1 MTNENEKAPET
12 SEKATPKLQQP
23 TISKEELK
31 RSGDWISIW
40 DLAKKNYPQKPRYY
54 ASRLLNYSIL
64 HDLPRIVGDIM
75 EAIGGD
81 TERLYNISV
90 NSPNVDK
97 ISREVF
103 LSESFIRSHIESG
116 RFSPDER
123 YLPRRPRQEEYL
135 IVKPAAPYL
144 FFPPG
149 ETPRLSEVDRLNYFA
164 RMGIPYGV
172 TKKRKIPVALDYRQN
187 LLVDRDAPQ
196 IKAIAERKY
205 YTRDTIELPEGADP
219 PSVLGC
225 INSEEAL
232 IWNVFRTLMREDG
245 MHYFLEAATIFPGG
259 GSVAKDERISAA
271 WFWGMND
278 RGSSFLPMDTA
289 SETMKEPPDFRTIP
303 ALLLLGINRFIMV
316 EGRYTSL
323 FSACPKLRRNACPG
337 KDKCHFWD
345 PAFGIPKEFPAFVEK
360 DDIPRTC
367 GRHFQLMRLF
377 ILLRVLTQIPSM
389 GDGLLVCILDENQEA
404 GKINRKLFADFLRSL
419 PPESH
424 RHLALTSWQAI
435 KRLIPF
441 EPRYEELYRELREKW
456 GI

>member
-1 MTNENEKAPET
+1 MTNTNEKTPE
-12 SEKATPKLQQP
+12 SAGEVEKKADTRPKL
-23 TISKEELK
+23 TKEELT

-40 DLAKKNYPQKPRYY
+40 DLAKRNHPQKPRYY

-64 HDLPRIVGDIM
+64 HDLPRVVGDIM

-135 IVKPAAPYL
+135 ITKPASPYM

-149 ETPRLSEVDRLNYFA
+149 EGLPLAEADRLNYFA

-196 IKAIAERKY
+196 IKAIADKY
-205 YTRDTIELPEGADP
+205 YSPDAIEVPEGAEP
-219 PSVLGC
+219 PSLLGC

-232 IWNVFRTLMREDG
+232 LWNVFRTLMREDG
-245 MHYFLEAATIFPGG
+245 MHYFLHAATIFPGG
-259 GSVAKDERISAA
+259 GEVAKDERVSAA

-278 RGSSFLPMDTA
+278 RGSSFLPMETA
-289 SETMKEPPDFRTIP
+289 SEAMEEPPNLRTTP
-303 ALLLLGINRFIMV
+303 ALLLLGINQFIMV
-316 EGRYTSL
+316 EGRYASL
-323 FSACPKLRRNACPG
+323 FSACPLLRRNECPG
-337 KDKCHFWD
+337 KEGCHFWK
-345 PAFGIPKEFPAFVEK
+345 PEFGIPKEFPAFVEK

-377 ILLRVLTQIPSM
+377 LLLRAMTTVPSM
-389 GDGLLVCILDENQEA
+389 GDGLLVCILDENQQA

-419 PPESH
+419 PTEMH
-424 RHLALTSWQAI
+424 RHMVLTSWQSI
-435 KRLIPF
+435 KSLIPF
-441 EPRYEELYRELREKW
+441 EPRYEELHREFREKW

>member
-1 MTNENEKAPET
+1 MTDANEKVPET
-12 SEKATPKLQQP
+12 AATTEAKPNPQP
-23 TISKEELK
+23 RITKEDLK
-31 RSGDWISIW
+31 KSGDWISIW

-135 IVKPAAPYL
+135 ITKPASPYL

-149 ETPRLSEVDRLNYFA
+149 QGLPLSEVDRLNYFA

-187 LLVDRDAPQ
+187 LLVDQDAPQ
-196 IKAIAERKY
+196 IKAIADRY
-205 YTRDTIELPEGADP
+205 YPRDAIELPEGAEP

-245 MHYFLEAATIFPGG
+245 MHYFLEAPTIFPGG

-303 ALLLLGINRFIMV
+303 SVLLLGINRFIMV
-316 EGRYTSL
+316 EGRHTSL
-323 FSACPKLRRNACPG
+323 FSACPLLRRNACPG
-337 KDKCHFWD
+337 KEKCHFWN
-345 PAFGIPKEFPAFVEK
+345 PETGIPKEFPAFVEK
-360 DDIPRTC
+360 NDIPRTC

-377 ILLRVLTQIPSM
+377 LLLKALTQIPSM
-389 GDGLLVCILDENQEA
+389 GDGLLVCILDENQQA

-424 RHLALTSWQAI
+424 HHLALTSWQSI

-441 EPRYEELYRELREKW
+441 EPRYEELYREFREKW